1 MFQKFNMHIATI
13 NSLEFFSLV
22 PEENY
27 DFMLK
32 KAEETLI
39 LCQLIGCNLIIVV
52 SSKNTYNLGL
62 EDIKDKTI
70 KRLQR
75 ISDLGSNSGVRIS
88 FEPIGFR
95 IFSIRKVL
103 EGLDIV
109 KKIINQKIGLTV
121 KTFNFYVGEN
131 SLDDLKKILGNMI
144 SMAHFHD
151 ADNIPLK

>member
-27 DFMLK
+27 DYMLK

-39 LCQLIGCNLIIVV
+39 LYQLIGCNLPIVV

-62 EDIKDKTI
+62 EDTKDKTI

-75 ISDLGSNSGVRIS
+75 ISGKSNLATEASAS
-88 FEPIGFR
+88 
-95 IFSIRKVL
+95 S
-103 EGLDIV
+103 
-109 KKIINQKIGLTV
+109 
-121 KTFNFYVGEN
+121 
-131 SLDDLKKILGNMI
+131 
-144 SMAHFHD
+144 A
-151 ADNIPLK
+151 